1 MDFFGIH
8 LTLMIGPTVPLPA
21 PLPVMEA
28 LDGVEVFTGGERGGF
43 QLSFQVGRSGSADLL
58 DPALLAS
65 PLLQTWSRVVLIV
78 TFNATP
84 RVLMDGFI
92 TQREYAPSEQ
102 PGQSRLTLTGEDVSL
117 MMDLTEQSTQH
128 LALDDG
134 LIVLKLIASY
144 AQYGLVPRVVPPPLI
159 DPPLPIDRVPVQLDT
174 DLKHLQQLA
183 DYHGYLF
190 YIEPGPVPGVNTA
203 YWGPPVRAGL
213 PQSAITV
220 NMGPHS
226 NVSDFSVRSDG
237 LAPTQL
243 AGQVQDRLTNTVVP
257 LRTLASLRPPL
268 AALPA
273 WLVNQPNVRTEQ
285 FRGTGIDA
293 MQAYAFAQ
301 GRLESSMD
309 VVVATGELDALRYGD
324 LLQPRGLVGVRG
336 AGYLHDGLWYVKDVT
351 HRIRKDNYAQAFTLT
366 REGWGSTVPV
376 VRP

>member
-58 DPALLAS
+58 DPALVAS

-92 TQREYAPSEQ
+92 TQREYSPSEQ

-117 MMDLTEQSTQH
+117 MMDLAEQSTQH
-128 LALDDG
+128 VALDDG

-144 AQYGLVPRVVPPPLI
+144 ARYGLVPRVVPPPLI

-183 DYHGYLF
+183 SYHGYLF

-243 AGQVQDRLTNTVVP
+243 TGQVQDRLTNAVVP